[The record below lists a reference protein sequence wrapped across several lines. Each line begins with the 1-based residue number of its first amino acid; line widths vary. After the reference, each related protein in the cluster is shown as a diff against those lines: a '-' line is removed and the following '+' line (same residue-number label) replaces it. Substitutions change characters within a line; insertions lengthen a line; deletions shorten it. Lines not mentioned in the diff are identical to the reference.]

1 MQACIVYLR
10 LHTYVHNIYIAV
22 LCIQLYNIYI
32 YIYTNLCPGHA
43 PGAGH
48 SALTQQNVH
57 GWESTVTVHNIPSG
71 RGNVKVKVR
80 QSLCGWALSGVVN
93 NTVFP

>member
-1 MQACIVYLR
+1 MHSILTPTYICTQHIYSCAVY
-10 LHTYVHNIYIAV
+10 TA
-22 LCIQLYNIYI
+22 IQYI